1 MLEAAILGLLKERPM
16 HGYELKKRLTY
27 VLGHFWQVSYGSL
40 YPALKRME
48 RSGATEKAFPKRGKS
63 SKSKRRNVYHLTPVG
78 EKRFLKLLQQSVSE
92 SDISDTAK
100 FDVKLS
106 FFHYLNSQERLALL
120 EKRRTFLEEKL
131 VEFKSY
137 RKRNLAE
144 DNRYRKGLFSHK
156 LELARSDIRW
166 LNRLI
171 EQEKQL
177 IDKDTKVEDKK
188 LASGSGKG
196 EMSAESA

>member
-16 HGYELKKRLTY
+16 HGYELKKRLAY

-48 RSGATEKAFPKRGKS
+48 RSGATEKTFPKKGKS

-92 SDISDTAK
+92 SDIADTSK

-106 FFHYLNSQERLALL
+106 FFHYLKPKERLSLL

-131 VEFKSY
+131 AEFKSY
-137 RKRNLAE
+137 RKRNIPE
-144 DNRYRKGLFSHK
+144 DNLYRKGLFSHK

-166 LNRLI
+166 LSRLI

-177 IDKDTKVEDKK
+177 IDKDKK
-188 LASGSGKG
+188 GKDGNLASGRSK
-196 EMSAESA
+196 EEISAESA